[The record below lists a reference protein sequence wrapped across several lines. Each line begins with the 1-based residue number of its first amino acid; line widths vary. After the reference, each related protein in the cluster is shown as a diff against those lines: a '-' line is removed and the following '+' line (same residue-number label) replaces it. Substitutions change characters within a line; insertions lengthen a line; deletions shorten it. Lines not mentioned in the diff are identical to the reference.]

1 MKDPVPPTV
10 RNGRAAAPPS
20 PEVERVKALYLRALR
35 SRVREGTYFT
45 PRRVDLALKRM
56 FQAIRDDLPQDPID

>member
-10 RNGRAAAPPS
+10 RTGRARTPPS
-20 PEVERVKALYLRALR
+20 PEVERVKALYLQTLR
-35 SRVREGTYFT
+35 TRVREGTYFT